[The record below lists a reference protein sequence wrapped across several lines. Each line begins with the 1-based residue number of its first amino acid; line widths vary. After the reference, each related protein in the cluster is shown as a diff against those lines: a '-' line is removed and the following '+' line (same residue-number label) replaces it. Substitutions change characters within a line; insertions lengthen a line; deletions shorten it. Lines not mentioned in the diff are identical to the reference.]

1 LDNRLNGQS
10 ELERKKRKDKSKQ
23 KGKRR
28 KKPVKSDIPV

>member
-28 KKPVKSDIPV
+28 KNPVKSDIPV